1 MERMLGV
8 DAVFLH
14 LETADTP
21 LHTLKI
27 LLLDPT
33 RRGRPIELSEVR
45 AAVSTRLGL
54 VARSTQKPVFL
65 PGFARPFWVEDP
77 DFDVS
82 AHLDRLVLPA
92 PGGRDELDALAAK
105 LAATHLE
112 RSRPLWALTLVDG
125 LADGRQAL
133 VVRVH
138 HSIMDGLAA
147 RNTFL
152 ACTTSQPGTAVP
164 PQPAAGGP
172 SPPALLLWLR
182 AFGAIPRSALQV
194 LRLIADAWQAHT
206 RARAFRTENPDTAP
220 FVGAERKFFNTR
232 CASARVCASAALP
245 FEQFRSIAK
254 ASDTTIN
261 GVLHTVVALAVRR
274 EFLHRGEKPPLTTA
288 VFGVG
293 ADPND
298 NERRWGNRITPTTV
312 RLYSDQ
318 EDPLDAL
325 RLTNRSCRLGVEL
338 RRVTGLEMG
347 LRWTEFTCRI
357 SPFFQRLVAY
367 VLPRTVNH
375 VTTANVAG
383 PSETRWFGDVE
394 VADWISF
401 AVTVPPSNFNLTV
414 YSYAG
419 SMSMGLITAP
429 EVMDEPRR
437 FLGHMSEALSE
448 LAAAVATPTS
458 AVSQTGS

>member
-1 MERMLGV
+1 MERMHGV

-14 LETADTP
+14 LETPETP
-21 LHTLKI
+21 LHTLKV
-27 LLLDPT
+27 LLLDPARLG
-33 RRGRPIELSEVR
+33 RRIELPDIAR
-45 AAVSTRLGL
+45 ALSPRLGL
-54 VARSTQKPVFL
+54 VARSTQKPMFV
-65 PGFARPFWVEDP
+65 PGFARPFWVEDRA
-77 DFDVS
+77 FDLN
-82 AHLDRLVLPA
+82 AHLERVVLDA
-92 PGGRDELDALAAK
+92 PGGRDQLDAICAELAAK
-105 LAATHLE
+105 HLE

-125 LADGRQAL
+125 LADGKQAV

-152 ACTTSQPGTAVP
+152 ASTTDSPGT
-164 PQPAAGGP
+164 PAST
-172 SPPALLLWLR
+172 SPPAGSSPAARLLWLR
-182 AFGAIPRSALQV
+182 AVGSLPRSAVQLT
-194 LRLIADAWQAHT
+194 RLVRDAWAAHK
-206 RARAFRTENPDTAP
+206 RARQFRAENPDTTP

-232 CASARVCASAALP
+232 VAGERVCASASLP

-254 ASDTTIN
+254 ATDTTIN
-261 GVLHTVVALAVRR
+261 GVLHTVVAMAVRR
-274 EFLHRGEKPPLTTA
+274 EFAHRGEKPALTTA

-293 ADPND
+293 VDPND

-318 EDPLDAL
+318 EDPLDTL

-338 RRVTGLEMG
+338 RRVTGLDMA

-357 SPFFQRLVAY
+357 SPLFQRLVAN
-367 VLPRTVNH
+367 VIPRTVNH

-383 PSETRWFGDVE
+383 PTDKRWLGDVE
-394 VADWISF
+394 VTEWISF

-419 SMSMGLITAP
+419 NMSMGLITAP
-429 EVMDEPRR
+429 EVMDEPAR
-437 FLGHMSEALSE
+437 FLGHMSDALSE
-448 LAAAVATPTS
+448 LTAAVERSTP